1 MRLKTDN
8 KMIDTEKIVRQ
19 SKFARLLRVERQYI
33 TQLITD
39 ERLNTV
45 TIAGVKFVIL
55 DQKAENLLN
64 NKK

>member
-1 MRLKTDN
+1 
-8 KMIDTEKIVRQ
+8 MIDTEKIVRQ
-19 SKFARLLRVERQYI
+19 SKFAKMLKVERQYI

-39 ERLNTV
+39 NRLNTV
-45 TIAGVKFVIL
+45 MIAGVKFVVL